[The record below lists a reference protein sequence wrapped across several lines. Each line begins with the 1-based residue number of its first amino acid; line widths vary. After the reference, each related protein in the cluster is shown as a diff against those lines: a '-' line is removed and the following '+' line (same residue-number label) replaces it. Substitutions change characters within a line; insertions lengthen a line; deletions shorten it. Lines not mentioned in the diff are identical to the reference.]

1 MAGKLGQFDVVV
13 DGKVVARRG
22 GGFCSV
28 CGGIPGVEAGDRA
41 VRRRGGNVFTK
52 LLGGGWPEPAD
63 VIAKIEELQRAGPS
77 A

>member
-13 DGKVVARRG
+13 DGKVVA
-22 GGFCSV
+22 
-28 CGGIPGVEAGDRA
+28 
-41 VRRRGGNVFTK
+41 RRGGNVFTK